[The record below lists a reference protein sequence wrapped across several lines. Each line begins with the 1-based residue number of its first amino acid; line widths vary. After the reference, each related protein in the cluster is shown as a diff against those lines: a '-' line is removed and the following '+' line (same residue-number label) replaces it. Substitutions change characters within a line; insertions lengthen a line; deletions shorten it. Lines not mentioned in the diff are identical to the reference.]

1 MRPFRH
7 RKHVGS
13 LQSLIVRV
21 VEFLIDGGNCY
32 LAVDFDLDVVTGHF
46 QRCKGEVPR
55 PYQEWLFDD
64 NETISARIGKGE
76 HAEQTGC
83 ENQERS
89 FHFPVSRN
97 PSGNA
102 PAFF

>member
-21 VEFLIDGGNCY
+21 VEFLIDGGNRY
-32 LAVDFDLDVVTGHF
+32 LAVDFDLDVVAGHF
-46 QRCKGEVPR
+46 QRRKGEVPR
-55 PYQEWLFDD
+55 PDQKWALDHD
-64 NETISARIGKGE
+64 KAIPARIGKY
-76 HAEQTGC
+76 AEQTDC

-89 FHFPVSRN
+89 FHRPVSRH
-97 PSGNA
+97 PCGNA
-102 PAFF
+102 PVFF